1 VVPQGRGTAMDRRK
15 DPPFARTG
23 GRMADNGP
31 VRLTMF
37 WELMAERFGR
47 AYVDSFARD
56 HVMSELDGRTVAQA
70 LAAGVG
76 AKEIW
81 VAVVRATAP

>member
-1 VVPQGRGTAMDRRK
+1 
-15 DPPFARTG
+15 
-23 GRMADNGP
+23 
-31 VRLTMF
+31 MF
-37 WELMAERFGR
+37 WELMTERFGR

-56 HVMSELDGRTVAQA
+56 HVMSELDGRTVTQA

-76 AKEIW
+76 AKEVW